1 MEETIS
7 LKELLASLKKRMS
20 LVLLL
25 VIIAVTVSGVV
36 SFYFLTPLYQSSTQ
50 ILVNQSKNSQQAYS
64 SMEVQTNLQ
73 LINTYTVIIK
83 SPAILDLVIREL
95 NLDLTAKQLNSM
107 ITVASEKDSQVVN
120 ITVEDTDSKM
130 AAEIAN
136 MTANVFQQEISNI
149 MKVDNVSILA
159 MADENSV
166 PVEPRPLLNMA
177 IALVV
182 SLIAGIGLAF
192 LLEYFDNTIK
202 SEKDV
207 ESILGLP
214 VLGVIPIIDD
224 SEMEKVKAKR
234 TAKKPETR
242 GETVG
247 F

>member
-7 LKELLASLKKRMS
+7 LKELLASLKKRMN
-20 LVLLL
+20 LILML
-25 VIIAVTVSGVV
+25 VILAVTISGVV
-36 SFYFLTPLYQSSTQ
+36 SFYFLTPIYQSSTQ
-50 ILVNQSKNSQQAYS
+50 ILVNQSKNSQQTYS
-64 SMEVQTNLQ
+64 TMEVQTNLQ

-83 SPAILDLVIREL
+83 SPAILDLVISEL
-95 NLDLTAKQLNSM
+95 NLDLTAEQLNSM

-120 ITVEDTDSKM
+120 ITVEDTNSER

-149 MKVDNVSILA
+149 MKVDNVSVLA
-159 MADENSV
+159 MADENPV
-166 PVEPRPLLNMA
+166 PVEPRPLLNMV

-182 SLIAGIGLAF
+182 GVIVGIGLAL

-207 ESILGLP
+207 ENILGLP
-214 VLGVIPIIDD
+214 VLGVIPIIEDA
-224 SEMEKVKAKR
+224 EMEKVKAKR